1 MERSRLCVI
10 FRTSGSRAP
19 FGDFFT
25 QMKKLLYA
33 ILVMAAPALPQCG
46 PCTNPSPV
54 REFGQVTLINPQPNS
69 AAPNLVIGQELY
81 SPSGIAFDNSVSPPH
96 VYVVDTGNN
105 RVLGWS
111 NANNVT
117 QGNMA
122 DMVLGQQPQPS
133 GNLDFTATLPWGPGS
148 ANPEG
153 LNAPTGIAV
162 DASGNVYVADSGNNR
177 ILRFVAPYKQQAGN
191 LVVDL
196 VIGQKSVN
204 SGTSPNQGQS
214 NPTASTLYL
223 DASTIPGAIFPDPAG
238 LAVDSSGNLWAADV
252 YNNRVLMYPAA
263 NLTSNNSS
271 VSATVALGQSSLTSG
286 QAGGSMPSAGN
297 FLQYP
302 TGVSVDS
309 KGTVYVTDGYGRAL
323 VYSNPFLGASA
334 SPILGLPQTPS
345 AGQQPNYP
353 TQYTLGGNSNG
364 SLLPAEGIFTS
375 SVNGATTVFVA
386 DSPQNRVVAYLSL
399 ATPNGE
405 NSPAQT
411 EQIGQNGPSWGR

>member
-1 MERSRLCVI
+1 
-10 FRTSGSRAP
+10 
-19 FGDFFT
+19 
-25 QMKKLLYA
+25 
-33 ILVMAAPALPQCG
+33 MAAPALPQTLSATTSLSTYAVA

-54 REFGQVTLINPQPNS
+54 REFGQPTLINPQPNS

-81 SPSGIAFDNSVSPPH
+81 SPSGIAFDNSVDPPH

-122 DMVLGQQPQPS
+122 DMVLGQQPAPS

-162 DASGNVYVADSGNNR
+162 ETRAATSTSR
-177 ILRFVAPYKQQAGN
+177 IPEQSHPALRGAPYKQQAGN

-204 SGTSPNQGQS
+204 SGTSANQGQS

-309 KGTVYVTDGYGRAL
+309 KGTVTYGWVRK
-323 VYSNPFLGASA
+323 
-334 SPILGLPQTPS
+334 S
-345 AGQQPNYP
+345 AGVHHSLPGRQRLAHPGAPANAHVRTAAELSHPIYAGRKLQRQPSP
-353 TQYTLGGNSNG
+353 CRRHLHLQRERSDHRICCPFAPKSRG
-364 SLLPAEGIFTS
+364 SLPLLGNP
-375 SVNGATTVFVA
+375 
-386 DSPQNRVVAYLSL
+386 
-399 ATPNGE
+399 
-405 NSPAQT
+405 
-411 EQIGQNGPSWGR
+411 